1 MTIGSFLEVKRS
13 EAIKLPKN
21 SYFIFDIIGLDVY
34 TNRDQFLGEVVNIIN
49 TGSNDV
55 YVIKN
60 NSTHHEILV
69 PAIREVIEDINLEKR
84 RITINV
90 IEGLI

>member
-34 TNRDQFLGEVVNIIN
+34 TNQDQFLGEVDNIIN

-60 NSTHHEILV
+60 NSTHQEILV
-69 PAIREVIEDINLEKR
+69 PAIQEVIEDMQKVIS
-84 RITINV
+84 RI
-90 IEGLI
+90 LSYL